1 MKKCQKIISFGR
13 FYPFL
18 LDSISS
24 LTILKNQHIFSRCSI
39 LCVFPPEKNV
49 RWCYSKSLLEN
60 AKMSLG
66 VTARPEKTS
75 FSQYLTQFVQHDTR
89 SHISY
94 LVKLKYN
101 F

>member
-1 MKKCQKIISFGR
+1 
-13 FYPFL
+13 
-18 LDSISS
+18 
-24 LTILKNQHIFSRCSI
+24 
-39 LCVFPPEKNV
+39 
-49 RWCYSKSLLEN
+49 
-60 AKMSLG
+60 MSLG